1 MSSPR
6 EGQGESS
13 QALLRREVDQLGRM
27 FGEVIKHHAGEA
39 IYQLVEEIRGMSRN
53 LQKGDAAAASQLQ
66 TRLAELDNDQLKKVV
81 RCFTIF
87 LELANLAEDRQ
98 RVRVLRDRER
108 KAHPA
113 PRGES
118 VRSALADF
126 HRRGLATGE
135 VQAIINRVNIEMV
148 FTAHPTEAKRRSV
161 RRILRRVS
169 AILAAGDSDDLLPR
183 ELEAIEVDLRGEL
196 HKLWQTDFIRPWR
209 PTVLQEVERGL
220 AIMPVLWSEAPLLLR
235 DLREAATEYYP
246 KAQIP
251 EKPLLR
257 FGSWIGGDRD
267 GNPFVTPEVTAKT
280 LTLLRNHALTAHRA
294 RARKLARSL
303 SISDRLTERP
313 VRLEEAITKASE
325 RWPELG
331 KQVEELP
338 PLETYRRWMRVV
350 YWRLRQTLETPID
363 APPDDTSPAYGTPAE
378 LAADVQLVAAC
389 LNDAGDEL
397 VVENEVSPWL
407 DQIAV
412 FGLQCARLDLRQ
424 HSELYHAAIR
434 QLWDMAGTVGAE
446 AELDAD
452 ATQKLLIESLGK
464 AELPTLEAA
473 TENASLS
480 DTSKETL
487 NLFALI
493 RRTARRS
500 GMAPF
505 GAHILSMSRTASDI
519 LAMLWLWRWSERVD
533 GGHPD
538 DEQLRLPLAPL
549 FETIDDLNNAPATLR
564 AVFSVPEYRE
574 YLAAQNDEQMV
585 MVGYSD
591 SCKDGGYL
599 AAQWALQQ
607 SQTEMQK
614 VANEFGVNLTF
625 FHGRGGSL
633 GRGGGPAARSILSL
647 PTEAFSG
654 VLRLTEQ
661 GEVLAERYSTPE
673 IAYRHLEQVCWA
685 SLTAVSRSPEPPPA
699 DWTAQMQG
707 LSERSLSAYRKFV
720 DSPNFADFYR
730 AVTPIDEIERLPM
743 GSRPSKRKAGNRIE
757 DLRAIPWVFSWT
769 QCRALLPAWYGL
781 GSAVAPLLEDEQA
794 MSMLR
799 RMHREWPFFQAT
811 ISNAELALSKANMPV
826 FELYGKLG
834 TNIENANQ
842 LTSAVLAEYEASAR
856 AICGIVESNEL
867 LDSVPWLQRSIQ
879 VRNGYVDPLNVAQVV
894 LLQRIAQSSIPAEA
908 DAGDSAADDLAHL
921 MNIGINGVSAG
932 MRTTG

>member
-1 MSSPR
+1 MSAPR

-27 FGEVIKHHAGEA
+27 FGEVIKHHAGGA
-39 IYQLVEEIRGMSRN
+39 IFQLVEEIRGMSRN
-53 LQKGDAAAASQLQ
+53 LQKGDATAASQLQ
-66 TRLAELDNDQLKKVV
+66 SRLAELDNDQLKKVV

-108 KAHPA
+108 KVHPA

-126 HRRGLATGE
+126 HRRGLATSE
-135 VQAIINRVNIEMV
+135 VQEIINRVNIEMV

-169 AILAAGDSDDLLPR
+169 DILAAGDAHDLLPR
-183 ELEAIEVDLRGEL
+183 ELEAIEIDLRGEL

-235 DLREAATEYYP
+235 DLREASSEYYP
-246 KAQIP
+246 KAHIP

-267 GNPFVTPEVTAKT
+267 GNPFVTPDVTAQT
-280 LTLLRNHALTAHRA
+280 LTLLRNHALTAHRTK
-294 RARKLARSL
+294 ARKLARSL

-325 RWPELG
+325 RWPALG
-331 KQVEELP
+331 KVVEELP
-338 PLETYRRWMRVV
+338 PLETYRRWMRVI
-350 YWRLRQTLETPID
+350 YWRLRQTLDTPID
-363 APPDDTSPAYGTPAE
+363 APPDNKSPAYGTPAE
-378 LAADVQLVAAC
+378 LAADVQLVADC
-389 LNDAGDEL
+389 LRDAGDEL
-397 VVENEVSPWL
+397 VVENELSPWL

-424 HSELYHAAIR
+424 HSELYHEAIR
-434 QLWDMAGTVGAE
+434 HLWAMAGTVDAE
-446 AELDAD
+446 AKLDSD
-452 ATQKLLIESLGK
+452 ATQKLLIDSLASDK
-464 AELPTLEAA
+464 LPSLEAA
-473 TENASLS
+473 LEGDTLS
-480 DTSKETL
+480 DSSKETIK
-487 NLFALI
+487 LFALI

-505 GAHILSMSRTASDI
+505 GVHILSMSRTPSDI

-538 DEQLRLPLAPL
+538 DAELRLPLAPL

-564 AVFSVPEYRE
+564 AVFSVPEYRD
-574 YLAAQNDEQMV
+574 YLSPQNDEQMV

-599 AAQWALQQ
+599 AAQWSLQQ

-614 VANEFGVNLTF
+614 VADEFGVNLTF

-685 SLTAVSRSPEPPPA
+685 SLTAVSRSPEPQPA
-699 DWTAQMQG
+699 AWTQQMQELG
-707 LSERSLSAYRKFV
+707 ERSLSAYRKFV

-781 GSAVAPLLEDEQA
+781 GSAVAPLLDDDQA
-794 MSMLR
+794 MDMLR
-799 RMHREWPFFQAT
+799 LMYREWPFFQAT
-811 ISNAELALSKANMPV
+811 ISNAELAMSKANMPV

-834 TNIENANQ
+834 TSIDNADQ
-842 LTSAVLAEYEASAR
+842 LTKAVLNEYEASTQ
-856 AICGIVESNEL
+856 AICSIVESDKL

-894 LLQRIAQSSIPAEA
+894 LLKRIAEGAESNT
-908 DAGDSAADDLAHL
+908 DDSVDDDLAHL